1 MQDEIEKNYSAQKP
15 KGAANDGA
23 QGNENADASDK
34 ISNFSM
40 LVKDNALG
48 DFKKQQEQ
56 DIVEV
61 PPSAKS
67 RRFNECDIIGELDR
81 DEKGNV
87 VSALVDEKSG

>member
-1 MQDEIEKNYSAQKP
+1 MKSRNIILHKSQKEQQMMELKEKNA
-15 KGAANDGA
+15 
-23 QGNENADASDK
+23 EASDK

-67 RRFNECDIIGELDR
+67 RRFNECDIIGDLDR

-87 VSALVDEKSG
+87 VSALVGEKSG